1 MYGHRHYKNIIITLL
16 RHEYFIEYLANK
28 VVDLL
33 YLRRDLSADIIYM
46 NTHTGYFDVDD
57 NHQAEAEVIATGGF
71 WTNETEQK
79 YAFDYQNK
87 LIVKGMVDTKG
98 SVAFTPAFID

>member
-16 RHEYFIEYLANK
+16 RREYSIEYLVNK
-28 VVDLL
+28 AVDLL
-33 YLRRDLSADIIYM
+33 YLRHDLSAVIIYM
-46 NTHTGYFDVDD
+46 NTHPGYFDVDSD
-57 NHQAEAEVIATGGF
+57 HQADAVVITTGEF

-87 LIVKGMVDTKG
+87 LIVKGMVDNKG
-98 SVAFTPAFID
+98 FVAFTSAFVD